1 MFNQYAR
8 GEGVTGSA
16 ATDFSWGSLVRTIR
30 VWLRQNLARTVVM
43 AVIGFLVGWVIN
55 TYIIAVRY
63 EGNNAVSGVG
73 TTGGFLSMLRNGGMY
88 WGILS
93 TIVFSLFAYGRQA
106 GWRRLGQ
113 EVASIPRVLRDTF
126 VTGGTTA
133 WAVLLWGG
141 AISLAAAVLIGPAV
155 AGILSI
161 GLLLAAPSPISA
173 IFGKVISR
181 LFMGLIRLFAP
192 AKQTDIP
199 HLGGTVAGVAGTA
212 AGMLLAWQV
221 VSTPTKILLAVAAG
235 VFAFLLATRTV
246 SPPAATGMLLI
257 LVVVMVFRDLFDAT
271 AVLADDGG
279 WQECGADCSIIDWV
293 QSPGATDV
301 IIDASR
307 GGVASG
313 VGAALGTGLG
323 SAVAGG
329 AAPPGPGVDTPT
341 GPGPETTGPA
351 GPEDEGRPEGPDQ
364 EEFPPPPDSELVPP
378 EGGETEYP
386 ADDEF
391 PPPPGEEPGPDGT
404 RVTTSTASDGTEVV
418 TEERPDGSSTSTY
431 TDPTTGQVTT
441 VETRPDGSSV
451 ETTVWPDGSTSTV
464 TVDPD
469 GTAGSTGGA
478 ADDEFPPPPGKEPGP
493 DGTRVT
499 TSTASD
505 GTEVVTEERPD
516 GSSTST
522 YTDPTT
528 GQVTTV
534 ETRPDGSSVETTVW
548 PDGSTS
554 TTTVD
559 PDGTVTTVD
568 VDSDGNETVTD
579 KPPRYRDKPDTV
591 DTATTVAPGLEDDRI
606 VDPDR
611 VALGPD
617 GRPLIDPATGRPLD
631 VDVEGNVKYGDGWMT
646 PEQAANRIAIDEGW
660 NSARAAGQELVDEF
674 KRTRE
679 QLANETDPAR
689 RAELDQ
695 RLNELTNRINE
706 SYAGKNILKGEGR
719 TAVGADFDARLSETY
734 SRVDQDFINR
744 LNEMGFQRGGRPWT
758 LEDITEFRN
767 AASKGTVG
775 MDRDIGLN
783 ENKLRDLMNRLNELP
798 PNSPEAHRITEQL
811 ATEINRTKIT
821 VDYDKYTN
829 HLESEIA
836 RTNAELERLAG
847 ELGNAA
853 PGSAE
858 AQRIQTELDRLGN
871 RPGELQTELTRVQAE
886 GGGRGVVEIS
896 PSKWND
902 TATSTYGRTFSD
914 ITGGDAEGAYQ
925 AVTQRHHQEAYGDK
939 GVLSGEAER
948 FDRGSAEQTASV
960 SRVKAAENQ
969 HLAETGKIT
978 QGEAIQETARGY
990 AKDIATKVNPHMAGN
1005 ANVDPAKADMVRR
1018 IGEVLDKVGKGEI
1031 RPGQVDQ
1038 ALARAV
1044 PEVEGINLDKATR
1057 IVDSNFEGSLKSGQ
1071 ARIGDVERA
1080 PGAGEPVRTTAG
1092 ETERVEAG
1100 GRSIVGETFGRVT
1113 DAATVD
1119 HYTRQHIAAGKDPVE
1134 AVALATA
1141 QTAAGNAVMASGIAD
1156 PRTSMAGGALLPGG
1170 MNNMLPDQAVENW
1183 VGTTYDAGTAAA
1195 QSVSD
1200 SLASGRLDTRALDDF
1215 AEGVTQREGADPFKG
1230 IGQASQLLGEEWA
1243 RTDGDSMIE
1252 NVAQV
1257 FGNLGAD
1264 TGRII
1269 TTGAGSEVLNESMSN
1284 FQQEVAA
1291 GQHGVALQGLDH
1303 IANIASE
1310 TVVDPVGTV
1319 GQFVDDV
1326 RNIVTHGVGDGYWEE
1341 SWEHTK
1347 DVIEKT
1353 PLVGTVVDGYNQIA
1367 TGLGDKG
1374 VVGFAEEMYEGG
1386 SALAGE
1392 AYEAAGNAVGS
1403 VYDYLKNMW

>member
-1 MFNQYAR
+1 MFNRYVS
-8 GEGVTGSA
+8 GDGVTDSA
-16 ATDFSWGSLVRTIR
+16 ATEFSWGGLVTTIR
-30 VWLRQNLARTVVM
+30 VWVRQNFLRTLVM

-73 TTGGFLSMLRNGGMY
+73 TTGGFFSMLRNGGMY

-113 EVASIPRVLRDTF
+113 EIVSIPRVLRDTF

-155 AGILSI
+155 AGILSV

-181 LFMGLIRLFAP
+181 LLMGLIRLFAP

-221 VSTPTKILLAVAAG
+221 VSTPTKVVLAVAAA
-235 VFAFLLATRTV
+235 VFAFLLVTRTV
-246 SPPAATGMLLI
+246 TPPAAAGMLLV

-279 WQECGADCSIIDWV
+279 WQECGVDCSIIDWA

-313 VGAALGTGLG
+313 AGAALGTGLG

-329 AAPPGPGVDTPT
+329 AAPPGPGADTPI
-341 GPGPETTGPA
+341 GPGPETTGPS
-351 GPEDEGRPEGPDQ
+351 GPEDGGRPDGSDQ
-364 EEFPPPPDSELVPP
+364 EEFPPPPDSGLFPPDGGEPEYPSGDEFPPPPDPGLFPP
-378 EGGETEYP
+378 EGGEPELSTEG
-386 ADDEF
+386 DF
-391 PPPPGEEPGPDGT
+391 PPPPGEELGPDGT
-404 RVTTSTASDGTEVV
+404 RVTTSTDPDGTQVV
-418 TEERPDGSSTSTY
+418 SEERPDGSSTSTY
-431 TDPTTGQVTT
+431 TDPTTGRVTT

-451 ETTVWPDGSTSTV
+451 ETTVWPVGSTSTI
-464 TVDPD
+464 TADAD
-469 GTAGSTGGA
+469 GTVGSTGA
-478 ADDEFPPPPGKEPGP
+478 DADDEFPPPGEDLGP
-493 DGTRVT
+493 DGTQAA
-499 TSTASD
+499 TSTDSD
-505 GTEVVTEERPD
+505 GNQVVSEERPD
-516 GSSTST
+516 GSSVST

-528 GQVTTV
+528 GEVTTV

-559 PDGTVTTVD
+559 PDGTFITTD
-568 VDSDGNETVTD
+568 VDADGNETVSD
-579 KPPRYRDKPDTV
+579 GKPPRYRDKPI
-591 DTATTVAPGLEDDRI
+591 DTATTVTPGLEDDRI

-611 VALGPD
+611 VAVGPD
-617 GRPLIDPATGRPLD
+617 GRPLNDPATGRPLD
-631 VDVEGNVKYGDGWMT
+631 VDTEGNVKYGDGWMS
-646 PEQAANRIAIDEGW
+646 PEEAASRIAIDEGW
-660 NSARAAGQELVDEF
+660 NGARTSGQALVDEF
-674 KRTRE
+674 KDVRE

-695 RLNELTNRINE
+695 RLNELTNKINE
-706 SYAGKNILKGEGR
+706 SYSGKNILKGEGR
-719 TAVGADFDARLSETY
+719 TAVGADYDARLSETY
-734 SRVDQDFINR
+734 TRVDQDFIDR

-758 LEDITEFRN
+758 IDDITEFRN

-775 MDRDIGLN
+775 MDRDIGLD
-783 ENKLRDLMNRLNELP
+783 EGKLRDLMNRLNELP
-798 PNSPEAHRITEQL
+798 PNTPEALRVTEQL
-811 ATEINRTKIT
+811 AAEINRTKIT

-829 HLESEIA
+829 HLEGEIA
-836 RTNAELERLAG
+836 RANAELERLSGDLA
-847 ELGNAA
+847 NAA

-871 RPGELQTELTRVQAE
+871 RPADLQTELTRVQAE

-902 TATSTYGRTFSD
+902 TAASTYGRTFSD
-914 ITGGDAEGAYQ
+914 ITGGDAQGAYQ

-948 FDRGSAEQTASV
+948 FDSGSAEQTASV

-969 HLAETGKIT
+969 HLADQGKIT

-990 AKDIATKVNPHMAGN
+990 AKDIATKVNPHMSSN

-1044 PEVEGINLDKATR
+1044 PEVRDINLDKATR
-1057 IVDSNFEGSLKSGQ
+1057 IVDSNFEGSLKSH
-1071 ARIGDVERA
+1071 A
-1080 PGAGEPVRTTAG
+1080 P
-1092 ETERVEAG
+1092 
-1100 GRSIVGETFGRVT
+1100 RSRVGEVFGRVT

-1119 HYTRQHIAAGKDPVE
+1119 HYTRQHIAAGKDPAE

-1183 VGTTYDAGTAAA
+1183 VGTTYDAGTAAV

-1200 SLASGRLDTRALDDF
+1200 SLESGQLDTRALDEF
-1215 AEGVTQREGADPFKG
+1215 AEGVTQRQGADPFKG
-1230 IGQASQLLGEEWA
+1230 IGQTSQLLGEEWA

-1257 FGNLGAD
+1257 FGNLGSD

-1284 FQQEVAA
+1284 FQKEVAA
-1291 GQHGVALQGLDH
+1291 GQHGVALQGLDDL
-1303 IANIASE
+1303 ANIASE

-1392 AYEAAGNAVGS
+1392 AYEAAGNAVGG